1 MVFIMPGIDRAAPER
16 TETSSGSAGSPNLRP
31 PKSASIFLTASSI
44 CGIAS
49 SGIFL
54 PAS

>member
-16 TETSSGSAGSPNLRP
+16 TETSSGSAGSPNFFP
-31 PKSASIFLTASSI
+31 NAASTFLTAASI
-44 CGIAS
+44 SGMAA

-54 PAS
+54 PAV

>member
-1 MVFIMPGIDRAAPER
+1 MVFIIPGMESAAPER
-16 TETSSGSAGSPNLRP
+16 TETSSGSAASPNFFP
-31 PKSASIFLTASSI
+31 ATSSTFFSAASISGTA
-44 CGIAS
+44 A